1 MGASVFT
8 PGKPAVRERRQ
19 FNPRMALGIV
29 GVIAAGYL
37 GWRQFAPHPAP
48 SMLIASG
55 RIEAYETNIG
65 AKTGGRIARILV
77 REGDRIKRG
86 QVVAVMEDAEVNQ
99 QLQGAIAQVNA
110 ARQDEAQARW
120 EVSVAESRIQEAES
134 NLAQS
139 REDSQGRVSQ
149 AESEVAASQAQVDR
163 ARAQLVQAEAEVK
176 RARAQLKLA
185 LADRDRY
192 VQLGLEG
199 VVSRQQLDQVQSNA
213 DTARA
218 TLEAAKATAIAQSS
232 AVQAAQR
239 QLQAARGNLTRVRST
254 ALNPAIRESQL
265 EAYRQQ
271 KAQAQARLAA
281 AQAQVQGAIAS
292 QQQLQE
298 RLDSF
303 SVKSPIDGI
312 VQARPL
318 EPGAV
323 VTSGKTLL
331 TAIDPKDIY
340 MRAYVPEGDI
350 GKIYTGKSARVFL
363 DSDPDRP
370 LPARVSAIDPEASF
384 TPENIYFQKDR
395 VRQVFGVKLAIEQ
408 SENYA
413 KPGMPADAEIDLN

>member
-1 MGASVFT
+1 
-8 PGKPAVRERRQ
+8 
-19 FNPRMALGIV
+19 
-29 GVIAAGYL
+29 
-37 GWRQFAPHPAP
+37 
-48 SMLIASG
+48 
-55 RIEAYETNIG
+55 
-65 AKTGGRIARILV
+65 
-77 REGDRIKRG
+77 
-86 QVVAVMEDAEVNQ
+86 
-99 QLQGAIAQVNA
+99 
-110 ARQDEAQARW
+110 
-120 EVSVAESRIQEAES
+120 
-134 NLAQS
+134 
-139 REDSQGRVSQ
+139 
-149 AESEVAASQAQVDR
+149 
-163 ARAQLVQAEAEVK
+163 
-176 RARAQLKLA
+176 

-218 TLEAAKATAIAQSS
+218 TLEAAKATAIAQGS

-350 GKIYTGKSARVFL
+350 GKIYAGKSARVFL

-395 VRQVFGVKLAIEQ
+395 VRQVFGVKLEIEQ